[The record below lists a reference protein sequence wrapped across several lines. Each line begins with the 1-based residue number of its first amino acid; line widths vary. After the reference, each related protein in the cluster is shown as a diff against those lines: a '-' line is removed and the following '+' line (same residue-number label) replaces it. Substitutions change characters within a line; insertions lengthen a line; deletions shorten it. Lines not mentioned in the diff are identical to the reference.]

1 MNRLLMTTLVV
12 GMVASAAYAQPGRG
26 QGPPQDP
33 ASKALD
39 TDGNGT
45 ISASEIKNAT
55 TSLQSLDSDGDG
67 TIDATEIRE
76 AMRASFGG
84 GRPGGGQGFGG
95 QGFGGGPGAR
105 GGGGGQARG
114 GGGRGGPGG
123 AGGGGGSRPG
133 SAGSSTLEGTG
144 LKIGQKVPNITIHDD
159 KGGSFPMAG
168 VKGKYTVITF
178 GCLT

>member
-12 GMVASAAYAQPGRG
+12 GMVASAAHAQPGQRQG

-33 ASKALD
+33 AAKVIDA
-39 TDGNGT
+39 DGDGT
-45 ISASEIKNAT
+45 ISVSEIKNAAAA
-55 TSLQSLDSDGDG
+55 LQSLDSDHDG
-67 TIDATEIRE
+67 AINSTEMRDAV
-76 AMRASFGG
+76 RASFGG
-84 GRPGGGQGFGG
+84 GRGGPGGGQ
-95 QGFGGGPGAR
+95 AR

-123 AGGGGGSRPG
+123 GGAGGGGGGGSRPG

-144 LKIGQKVPNITIHDD
+144 LKLGQKVPNITIHDD
-159 KGGSFPMAG
+159 KGGPFPMAG